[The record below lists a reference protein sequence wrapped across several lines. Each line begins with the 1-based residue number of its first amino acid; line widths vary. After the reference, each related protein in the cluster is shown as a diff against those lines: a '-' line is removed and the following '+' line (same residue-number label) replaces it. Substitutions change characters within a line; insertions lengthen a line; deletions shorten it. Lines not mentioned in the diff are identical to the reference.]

1 MSASIY
7 CFDGFR
13 LDTGR
18 RQLLDPNGVE
28 VKLTSHEIDVL
39 VKFCQNPQQ
48 LLTRDQLTPRLN
60 GRILSFERAV
70 DVRIARLRRKLEDN
84 RRKPTLIKT
93 IRQSGY
99 WFAPDVTIEPP
110 AAKPP
115 RAARDPGADPS

>member
-1 MSASIY
+1 MTSRSPPKINPSHRCCLIRQIRSTSRRAEMSASIY

-60 GRILSFERAV
+60 ARILSFERAV
-70 DVRIARLRRKLEDN
+70 DV
-84 RRKPTLIKT
+84 
-93 IRQSGY
+93 
-99 WFAPDVTIEPP
+99 
-110 AAKPP
+110 
-115 RAARDPGADPS
+115 